1 MNELRHLCDKDNN
14 WYATAAV
21 PANYLSGAS
30 AVMKVQHPR
39 VPFSINAYSMDTTK
53 GIFIFGLSDE
63 MWTTHVNQLSKA
75 MSKMHMLGDTSYV
88 RDFIEPE
95 DYLLQFAEALSQMK
109 LTATGEATLP
119 SAFGKNI
126 QAVYDSMMAEYNM
139 YFQYEAMAGSPTHPQ
154 NSLCKTF
161 LTRYTGTKNGVP
173 HVVLA
178 GMDYKGVEFY
188 SDIQPE
194 MLVGGIA
201 GLVAGMM
208 SRKGQR
214 ETGSTQFGHGK
225 PCDMIEWGA
234 ENRYLVF
241 APVQYEAE
249 ATDAFVDFVSTFH
262 MEEGLRKHFME
273 RKLQNAEQMF
283 QNTMATKQIA
293 QQNLM
298 NLQMNQARLRQTL
311 AENSAAMSAGIMD
324 SWNKKMASDS
334 RISQARSEAILG
346 VNTYQNSYGQ
356 NVSVDVIA
364 DHVYENR
371 YGDVY
376 GVSGVAPDQET
387 LNRLD
392 WRELTK

>member
-1 MNELRHLCDKDNN
+1 MNELKHLCDRDNN

-21 PANYLSGAS
+21 PENFVSGAS
-30 AVMKVQHPR
+30 IVNKVQHPR
-39 VPFSINAYSMDTTK
+39 VPFSINAYSLDPSR
-53 GIFIFGLSDE
+53 GINIFGLSDE
-63 MWTTHVNQLSKA
+63 MWTTHVNQLTKA
-75 MSKMHMLGDTSYV
+75 MSKMHMIGDNSYV

-109 LTATGEATLP
+109 LTPTGESALP

-126 QAVYDSMMAEYNM
+126 QTVYDSMMAEYNM

-161 LTRYTGTKNGVP
+161 LIRYTGEKNGVP

-178 GMDYKGVEFY
+178 GMDYKGIEYY

-194 MLVGGIA
+194 MFVGGIA
-201 GLVAGMM
+201 GLVAGMVA
-208 SRKGQR
+208 RKGQQGG
-214 ETGSTQFGHGK
+214 GSTQFGHGK

-234 ENRYLVF
+234 ENRYLVC
-241 APVQYEAE
+241 APLQYEAE

-262 MEEGLRKHFME
+262 MEESLREQFMA

-283 QNTMATKQIA
+283 QNTMATKQMA
-293 QQNLM
+293 QQSLM

-311 AENSAAMSAGIMD
+311 AENTAAMSAGIMD
-324 SWNKKMASDS
+324 SWNQKMASDS

-356 NVSVDVIA
+356 NVSVDVTA
-364 DHVYENR
+364 DHVYQNN

-376 GVSGVAPDQET
+376 AVSGVAPDQET
-387 LNRLD
+387 LNKLN
-392 WRELTK
+392 WRELSK